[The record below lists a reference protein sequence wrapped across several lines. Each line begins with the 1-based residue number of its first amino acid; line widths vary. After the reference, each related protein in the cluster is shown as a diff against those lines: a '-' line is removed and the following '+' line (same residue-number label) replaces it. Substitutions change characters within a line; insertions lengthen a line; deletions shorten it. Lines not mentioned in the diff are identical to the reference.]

1 LSTKI
6 TEYINNKQ
14 THDISNILHGIDV
27 NIIDELVNNIN
38 VKNAF
43 SSLTLL
49 IPKKFFKNIDIIYIG
64 KFDILKKRNLD
75 ALYLDGAIYLS
86 NNQKNESDLMGNI
99 VHEVAH
105 NIISLTNGQVFKIN
119 NLESEFI
126 EKRKAVYNRLK
137 AQKKPVNLQN
147 FLNPYF
153 DQTFDDYLFKE
164 IGYDLLNILSYDVVI
179 SPYSLTSI
187 EEYFATG
194 FDYYFL
200 KDRKFLAKKCPELLD
215 LITVLGEEF

>member
-1 LSTKI
+1 MI
-6 TEYINNKQ
+6 EYINKKQ
-14 THDISNILHGIDV
+14 TENIYNMLHGIDV
-27 NIIDELVNNIN
+27 NIIDEL
-38 VKNAF
+38 KNKIDIKDAF
-43 SSLTLL
+43 LELTSL

-75 ALYLDGAIYLS
+75 ALFLDGAIYLS
-86 NNQKNESDLMGNI
+86 NNQKDKSDLMGNI

-105 NIISLTNGQVFKIN
+105 NVISLTNGEVFKIN

-126 EKRKAVYNRLK
+126 KKRKSVFNRIR
-137 AQKKPVNLQN
+137 AQKKTADLKS

-153 DQTFDDYLFKE
+153 NQTFDDYLFKE
-164 IGYDLLNILSYDVVI
+164 IGYDLLNILSYDIVVN
-179 SPYSLTSI
+179 PYSLTSI

-200 KDRKFLAKKCPELLD
+200 KDRRFLEKKCPELLE
-215 LITVLGEEF
+215 LIITLEEEL

>member
-1 LSTKI
+1 MSTKI